1 MISTSAFTKKNF
13 SLFIEDLVNKK
24 KYVMTAQDDQS
35 IKAVVSLF
43 LIRCLG
49 WVQLISREE
58 YKILHK
64 YCFQFLPRTTNR
76 PTVGN
81 TTYIMGKVNVL
92 SKEVSTMDRTTMP
105 QCHMARIINMIR
117 LWVKTKFIQH

>member
-1 MISTSAFTKKNF
+1 MITTSDISHNDV
-13 SLFIEDLVNKK
+13 SLLFEENGK
-24 KYVMTAQDDQS
+24 KYVMTAHNSSDN
-35 IKAVVSLF
+35 IKAEVRLF

-64 YCFQFLPRTTNR
+64 YCFQFLPRTNNR

-92 SKEVSTMDRTTMP
+92 SKAVANMGRTTMS